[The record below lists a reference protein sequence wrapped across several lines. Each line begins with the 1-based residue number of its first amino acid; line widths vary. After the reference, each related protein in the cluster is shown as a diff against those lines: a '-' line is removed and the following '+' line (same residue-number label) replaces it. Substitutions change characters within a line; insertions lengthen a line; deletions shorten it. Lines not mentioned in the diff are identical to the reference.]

1 MNSYYTLDPLDI
13 NYAYQ
18 PQAQTNNNL
27 LKNANITSN
36 WSYRQYIQKNAN
48 SIMKNNTMQYINASG
63 NNPYSITN
71 NEKLDTNPY
80 LYSSIHDTN
89 EPVYKS
95 PVNSDL
101 KQEYLTKQR
110 MKARMVAPYI
120 PTNDF

>member
-80 LYSSIHDTN
+80 LY
-89 EPVYKS
+89 
-95 PVNSDL
+95 
-101 KQEYLTKQR
+101 
-110 MKARMVAPYI
+110 
-120 PTNDF
+120 